1 MNTHRNDFPI
11 LAATM
16 NDHPLVYLDN
26 AATTQKPRAV
36 IDTMN
41 NFYATANASV
51 ARAVHTLGEQATA
64 HYEQARAKLAQ
75 FINAQTHETIFT
87 SGTTHGINLV
97 AHSWALQHIKTGDE
111 IVISE
116 LEHHANLLVWQEV
129 AHRTGATLRYIPI
142 THDGDLQYDILPSL
156 LNKKTR
162 LVAITHVSNALGT
175 TVDIERIIK
184 EAHAVG
190 ARVLIDAAQSAPH
203 QKIDV
208 KKIDCDFLVF
218 SAHKMLGPTGIG
230 ILFSKKDLHD
240 VMTPYMLGGGMV
252 YHADYHSAQ
261 WAKAPH
267 KFEAGTPAV
276 AQAVGFAAA
285 IDYLEKN
292 IVWAE
297 FKTYEAQLC
306 AQLIDGLQRIPRI
319 TIMGPLNQL
328 KKEGHLVS
336 WYVDGIHAH
345 DVAAY
350 LSSQGI
356 CVRAGN
362 LCAQPLAHQL
372 KVESLVR
379 ASFYF
384 YNTPHEVT
392 YLLECLNA
400 LIAKGF

>member
-1 MNTHRNDFPI
+1 MNTRRNDFPI
-11 LAATM
+11 LSTKM
-16 NDHPLVYLDN
+16 NDHQLVYLDN
-26 AATTQKPRAV
+26 AATTQKPRMV
-36 IDTMN
+36 IDAIT
-41 NFYATANASV
+41 NFYTTANASV
-51 ARAVHTLGEQATA
+51 ARAVHTLGEQATTA
-64 HYEQARAKLAQ
+64 YEQARTTLTQ
-75 FINAQTHETIFT
+75 FINAERQETIFT

-97 AHSWALQHIKTGDE
+97 AHGWAMQHIKTGDE
-111 IVISE
+111 ILISE

-129 AHRTGATLRYIPI
+129 ARRTGATLRYIPI
-142 THDGDLQYDILPSL
+142 AHDGDIAYNALPSL
-156 LNKKTR
+156 LSTKTK
-162 LVAITHVSNALGT
+162 LVAISQVSNALGT
-175 TVDIERIIK
+175 TVDVERIVAQ
-184 EAHAVG
+184 AHAVG

-230 ILFSKKDLHD
+230 LLFIKHDLHD
-240 VMTPYMLGGGMV
+240 SMVPYTLGGGMV
-252 YHADYHSAQ
+252 YHADYHHAQ
-261 WAKAPH
+261 WVKAPH

-285 IDYLEKN
+285 IEYLEKH
-292 IVWAE
+292 ISWPE
-297 FKTYEAQLC
+297 LKQYEAQLC
-306 AQLIDGLQRIPRI
+306 AQLIDGLRQIPRI
-319 TIMGPLNQL
+319 KIMGPLAQL

-336 WYVDGIHAH
+336 WLVEGIHAH

-350 LSSQGI
+350 LSSRGI

-362 LCAQPLAHQL
+362 LCAQPLAQKL
-372 KVESLVR
+372 NAESLVR

-384 YNTPHEVT
+384 YNTPDEVA